1 MKVQKALI
9 PDSKEMTWMV
19 IDDNYMPIKPIQQYL
34 AYLDDTGKSPNTI
47 RSYAYHLKLYWE
59 YLKDKSL
66 EWNKVG
72 IENLVYFLGWLQKS
86 RCENAI
92 SIDRQKS
99 KRSER
104 TINTIIS
111 AVAMMYD
118 YHWRLG
124 SVGLLNLSRQQSAFH
139 GKYKSFLHHVNKK
152 KTINSKL
159 LKLKSPNRLP
169 RILTWEEVKILVDS
183 CNRIRDKFLILL
195 LYETGMRIGQALGLR
210 HEDIHSWDNE
220 IIITPRYNN
229 ENGARTKSDEA
240 NRIDVSQDL
249 MKLYTDY
256 LINEYGDIDS
266 DYVFINLWGGETGK
280 PLQYSAIIDQ
290 FRRLRKKTGIG
301 ITPHAF
307 RHTHATDLLKSGWDM
322 SYIQKRLGH
331 KDIQT
336 TINTYTHVTD
346 DEHLKEEFRRY
357 LRTRGGRG
365 KS

>member
-1 MKVQKALI
+1 MKVQRALI
-9 PDSKEMTWMV
+9 PGSNKITWMV
-19 IDDNYMPIKPIQQYL
+19 IDDNYIPITPIQQYL
-34 AYLDDTGKSPNTI
+34 GYLDNTGKSPNTV
-47 RSYAYHLKLYWE
+47 RSYAYHLMLYWE
-59 YLKDKSL
+59 YLNDKSL

-72 IENLVYFLGWLQKS
+72 IENLAYFLGWLQRNDRK
-86 RCENAI
+86 NII
-92 SIDRQKS
+92 SIEIQKS
-99 KRSER
+99 KRCEK
-104 TINTIIS
+104 TINTIMS
-111 AVAMMYD
+111 AVTMMYD

-124 SVGLLNLSRQQSAFH
+124 SVNLLNLYRQQSAFH

-159 LKLKSPNRLP
+159 LKFKSPNRLP

-183 CNRIRDKFLILL
+183 CNRIRDKFLVLL

-249 MKLYTDY
+249 MQLYTDY
-256 LINEYGDIDS
+256 LITEYGDIDS

-336 TINTYTHVTD
+336 TINTYPHVTD
-346 DEHLKEEFRRY
+346 DEHLKEEFQKY
-357 LRTRGGRG
+357 LRTRGDRG